1 MNIIQ
6 DYINDRFSRVVARL
20 VSRRPTRQGT
30 RYVIEWLDDN
40 SQSIIYGRNALLR
53 LVENRLPKPKGMEH
67 V

>member
-20 VSRRPTRQGT
+20 VSRKSTRQGT
-30 RYVIEWLDDN
+30 RYLVEWLDDN
-40 SQSIIYGRNALLR
+40 SVTIHYGRNDLLR
-53 LVENRLPKPKGMEH
+53 MVENRLPKPKGMEH